1 MIRAWWYSEQTRVSG
16 RGVDKEDSDSEE
28 NRKEDWEEDD
38 DSDLYSLS
46 EFIQSNSQLREGR
59 LID

>member
-16 RGVDKEDSDSEE
+16 RGVDKEE

-46 EFIQSNSQLREGR
+46 EFIQSNSQLREGQW
-59 LID
+59 ID